1 MTFSQKMH
9 AVINSPVRKHIFYA
23 AHSPQ
28 KQRRPSADP
37 VGGGGRGGSGRGKGP
52 LIGNPIVPVFQWE
65 RPRLLEESACDAGPS
80 FPCESQDIFSPGL
93 KSGRQK
99 NKTPQ
104 RKHFSRPRGMPR
116 KSQFVEKLVTC
127 RWEVRNFEQSI
138 MFTVYTLEMGEMCP
152 SFPACLERERERKK
166 KVADITA
173 GSQGCGPQRD
183 IQSVPFSLK
192 WKWVLLL
199 RLKW

>member
-1 MTFSQKMH
+1 MH

-37 VGGGGRGGSGRGKGP
+37 VGGGEWRVKGP

-65 RPRLLEESACDAGPS
+65 RPTSAGGERLRLPLWT
-80 FPCESQDIFSPGL
+80 FFSL
-93 KSGRQK
+93 RVGRYFLPRAEICPAK

-104 RKHFSRPRGMPR
+104 RKHFSRPCGMSR
-116 KSQFVEKLVTC
+116 KPQFVEKLVTC

-138 MFTVYTLEMGEMCP
+138 MFIVYTLEMGEMCP
-152 SFPACLERERERKK
+152 SFPAHLEREREKK
-166 KVADITA
+166 KSGRYYSRFTRVRTA
-173 GSQGCGPQRD
+173 T
-183 IQSVPFSLK
+183 
-192 WKWVLLL
+192 
-199 RLKW
+199 